1 MPLEQPPVVP
11 PAPALEPG
19 QGSFVF
25 FSYAHRDKW
34 LRDRLEAHLSNLKYR
49 GLITTWYD
57 REIGAGEEWA
67 RQIDIYLNKAH
78 IILLLISADF
88 MASQYC
94 YSVEM
99 KQALERHE
107 RREADVIPILLRPV
121 LYTDAP
127 FAKLQMLPT
136 NGRPVIRWRDRDSA
150 FFDIA
155 CGIERVAQKYSA
167 QLYVDQL
174 TPIPPPEYY
183 GSIAVALPQQQYPE
197 PVSQMSKG
205 RHLGRLPIGVGVF
218 VVGLIGV
225 GVFVVGLIVAGI
237 LALIQ
242 NPTLIPF
249 VISLFVYI
257 LFAGACIV
265 VVCVVI
271 RDAIRAR
278 SEQRRAQE
286 AREAAR
292 RHDEAREAARRH
304 DEEAIEAR
312 RRAQEAREAARKQRY
327 YEEAIEAYQFAL
339 SRNPSDGDAYRGMGN
354 ALYAL
359 EYYDQALDAF
369 TRAIDCDS
377 TPATYAGLGDVFAR
391 LKRYSE
397 AEAAYEKA
405 IELDPTVTLNYDD
418 FIQSL
423 WALGRKEEAEQV
435 HALAKQLG
443 YEDEE

>member
-257 LFAGACIV
+257 LFAGAGIV

-278 SEQRRAQE
+278 SEQ
-286 AREAAR
+286 
-292 RHDEAREAARRH
+292 
-304 DEEAIEAR
+304 

>member
-257 LFAGACIV
+257 LFAGAGIV

-292 RHDEAREAARRH
+292 KHE
-304 DEEAIEAR
+304 
-312 RRAQEAREAARKQRY
+312 Y